1 MNTYRVFIGGLSYHT
16 SKATLQTEC
25 ERFAAV
31 DEISMPVDAAGYPRG
46 FALVSC
52 PCPEEAEKL
61 LCGLHGVRLD
71 GRTLAPSPRGRNHE
85 RPDAQNFRWPPAA
98 QRDRLGTD

>member
-1 MNTYRVFIGGLSYHT
+1 MVAVGLAIAVAAARAVFAMNTYRVFIGGLSYHT

-71 GRTLAPSPRGRNHE
+71 GRTLRRAA
-85 RPDAQNFRWPPAA
+85 RPKP
-98 QRDRLGTD
+98 